1 MAWKGNKICVDG
13 GKGKW
18 ACGAQVTEGTEAAVG
33 SCSVEEES
41 VHVEEFEDVRPP
53 QQMLW
58 QAAESHGSAEQ
69 EVPLGSG
76 MSYAK
81 LY

>member
-1 MAWKGNKICVDG
+1 M
-13 GKGKW
+13 
-18 ACGAQVTEGTEAAVG
+18 
-33 SCSVEEES
+33 
-41 VHVEEFEDVRPP
+41 HVEEFEDVRPP